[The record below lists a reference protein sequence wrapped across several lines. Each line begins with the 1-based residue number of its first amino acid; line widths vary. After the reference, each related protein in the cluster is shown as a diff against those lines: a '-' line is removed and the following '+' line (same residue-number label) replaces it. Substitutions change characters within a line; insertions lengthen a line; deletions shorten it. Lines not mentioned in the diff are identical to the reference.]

1 MPEQYVTSRIA
12 AAIAKF
18 ESVDNLKM
26 LLLRA
31 QVANPELP
39 KALEEMGHKLAPTS
53 DFTAAAGGMQAIV
66 IDLAKGTMLAGADP
80 RRTGYAVG
88 W

>member
-1 MPEQYVTSRIA
+1 MIRTRTTAMVITFVA
-12 AAIAKF
+12 AASA
-18 ESVDNLKM
+18 
-26 LLLRA
+26 
-31 QVANPELP
+31 
-39 KALEEMGHKLAPTS
+39 S

-66 IDLAKGTMLAGADP
+66 VDLAKGTMLAGADP